1 MRPTPVERSRSSLS
15 DHRVNIAFFSMN
27 IGRLLFTHAAPIIAT
42 GRRRAITPDD
52 MLPFDERLDPAE
64 AEQMLGEVDW
74 RSPWRALW
82 QCFWSAGTPSR
93 RAIALTLGRLPLV
106 LGAPLLLRL
115 LLEHLILLQHSTAEI
130 APSLALGIAL
140 ALTVAADGVGIQH
153 YYYNALWTYARI
165 SGGLNMRI
173 YRYALALDRRALER
187 RHTGDIVNHMASD
200 SEGIAELSFTLPEM
214 LSSMLLIAG
223 SLAVLGSILGIA
235 ALAAIATLLVLVP
248 LSHAAARRF
257 ARTDNELWLWR
268 DKRVSLVSQLLSA
281 IRLIKYFAWERP
293 IEREISDLRRKELD
307 AARRLVQNEALS
319 TVFFLATTTIVAIIG
334 FSVYLIIGGQL
345 SAAVVFP
352 TLLVLM
358 QLEGPV
364 GHLPHFIKNTAHAYV
379 AAERL
384 GEFFRLPTIS
394 QQSTETTPCTSAPAL
409 VLENVSVEFE
419 DGTRALESI
428 SLRVESGSAIAI
440 VGAVGSGK
448 TTLLHTLVGEVPCK
462 GRIAWQSND
471 GAWCVPRV
479 GYVAQEPFILNTTVR
494 ENILFGNQLDET
506 ELRAIIHDVAI
517 AEDIA
522 AFPAGLDTE
531 IGERG
536 VTLSG
541 GQKMR
546 IALARAAAAQPDV
559 ILLDDPLAAVDTRT
573 EAHLVEHLLFG
584 RWRTITRIVTT
595 HRLEHLARFDRIVV
609 LDRSGS
615 IEAVG
620 TFTELIERSPSFQR
634 FIEEHRLTQQPHQQP
649 AQTGA
654 TMASAEYPQNGKL
667 IEEEDRAVG
676 VVKAELFW
684 YYLRLFGGTTTARTA
699 LILGGMALLGIAIVA
714 LPMLQSLWLGNYG
727 LSASPWT
734 VLGIYAALGL
744 ASLAAHFTERRV
756 WMERALVA
764 SARIHE
770 RMLGAVLRA
779 PLRLFDTTPTGRILN
794 RFARDTQAIDD
805 ELAWNFESAVRSFAA
820 MLGTLVLIA
829 VVAPLVLLLSAPA
842 LALYYRIQRDYR
854 RVAREAK
861 RFESI
866 ARSPRYALFK
876 ETLSGLL
883 TIRAFAQQ
891 PSFLG
896 RFDRAL
902 RHYLRMY
909 WSNILINRWFSARA
923 PLVSSVI
930 ALVTAI
936 VLVAMVASGS
946 LSAGIAG
953 VVLTYTITFWGNLNW
968 CVRAFSEVES
978 RMTSLER
985 VHALGSVQP
994 EPTVTC
1000 TPVLEPSAP
1009 WIDIPSSPD
1018 SGAAITFDRVWVRYA
1033 PHLPWV
1039 LRDVSL
1045 QIPAGTHVG
1054 IIGRTGSGKSTLFQ
1068 ALFRFIE
1075 PERGRILIG
1084 GVEHC
1089 RIPLERLRAALSVVP
1104 QDPIL
1109 LLGTVRSNLDRW
1121 GRCADG
1127 QLWQVLEMVGLADT
1141 IEALGGLDA
1150 PIGEHGGNLSQ
1161 GQRQLLCLARA
1172 LLVNAK
1178 VIVLDE
1184 ATASIDVLSDEA
1196 IRHALRHACHDVTVL
1211 TIAHRLASVTDA
1223 DMIVELASGSVAR
1236 IWKPEGVVTPPPDR
1250 AMPDIHPPSA
1260 A

>member
-1 MRPTPVERSRSSLS
+1 M
-15 DHRVNIAFFSMN
+15 H

-42 GRRRAITPDD
+42 GRRRAVTPDD
-52 MLPFDERLDPAE
+52 MLPFDRRLDPAE
-64 AEQMLGEVDW
+64 AEQMLGSVDW

-82 QCFWSAGTPSR
+82 QCFRSAGTPSR
-93 RAIALTLGRLPLV
+93 RALALSLGRLPLV
-106 LGAPLLLRL
+106 LAAPLLLRV
-115 LLEHLILLQHSTAEI
+115 LLEHLTLLQQGATAI
-130 APSLALGIAL
+130 APTLALGIAL

-173 YRYALALDRRALER
+173 YRHALALDRRALQR

-214 LSSMLLIAG
+214 LSSLLLIGG
-223 SLAVLGSILGIA
+223 SLAVLGSILGVA
-235 ALAAIATLLVLVP
+235 ALAAIAALVVLVP
-248 LSHAAARRF
+248 LSHTAARRF
-257 ARTDNELWLWR
+257 ARTDNELWTWR
-268 DKRVSLVSQLLSA
+268 DKRVSLVSQVLSA
-281 IRLIKYFAWERP
+281 IRLVKYFAWERP
-293 IEREISDLRRKELD
+293 IEREISSLRQNELA

-319 TVFFLATTTIVAIIG
+319 TVFFLASTTIVALIG
-334 FSVYLIIGGQL
+334 FGVYVLVGGEL

-384 GEFFRLPTIS
+384 GEFFRLPGIPNHP
-394 QQSTETTPCTSAPAL
+394 TEAAPCTAAPAL
-409 VLENVSVEFE
+409 CLENVSVHYDE
-419 DGTRALESI
+419 GTRALDSI
-428 SLRVESGSAIAI
+428 SLHVEQGSAIAI
-440 VGAVGSGK
+440 VGPVGSGK
-448 TTLLHTLVGEVPCK
+448 TTLLHALLGEVAAE
-462 GRIAWQSND
+462 GRIEWQSSD
-471 GAWCVPRV
+471 GTPCLPRIA
-479 GYVAQEPFILNTTVR
+479 YVAQEPFILNATVR
-494 ENILFGNQLDET
+494 ENILFGNALDEA
-506 ELRAIIHDVAI
+506 ELEAIIRDAAL
-517 AEDIA
+517 AEDLA
-522 AFPAGLDTE
+522 ALPAGLETE

-546 IALARAAAAQPDV
+546 IALARAAAAQPNV
-559 ILLDDPLAAVDTRT
+559 VLLDDPLAAVDPRT

-584 RWRTITRIVTT
+584 RWHAITRIVTT
-595 HRLEHLARFDRIVV
+595 HRLEHLRRFDRIVV
-609 LDRSGS
+609 LNANGS

-620 TFTELIERSPSFQR
+620 TFAELLERSASFQR
-634 FIEEHRLTQQPHQQP
+634 LIEEYRQTQQPHQQP
-649 AQTGA
+649 LQTGA
-654 TMASAEYPQNGKL
+654 AVVSPEHRWNGKL
-667 IEEEDRAVG
+667 VEEEDRAVG

-684 YYLRLFGGTTTARTA
+684 YYLRLFGGRTPAQTA

-714 LPMLQSLWLGNYG
+714 LPMLQSLWLGKSGQN
-727 LSASPWT
+727 APWT
-734 VLGIYAALGL
+734 VLGIYAALGI
-744 ASLAAHFTERRV
+744 ASLAAHYAERRV

-770 RMLGAVLRA
+770 RMLRAVLRA
-779 PLRLFDTTPTGRILN
+779 PLRLFDSTPSGRILN

-829 VVAPLVLLLSAPA
+829 AVAPLVLLISAPA
-842 LALYYRIQRDYR
+842 LVVYYRIQRDYR

-891 PSFLG
+891 RSFLD
-896 RFDRAL
+896 RFDRAM

-994 EPTVTC
+994 EPDVTC
-1000 TPVLEPSAP
+1000 PPPLQPSAP
-1009 WIDIPSSPD
+1009 WIDTPSSTD
-1018 SGAAITFDRVWVRYA
+1018 RGAAITFDRVWVRYA

-1039 LRDVSL
+1039 LRDVSIE
-1045 QIPAGTHVG
+1045 IPAGAHVG
-1054 IIGRTGSGKSTLFQ
+1054 IVGRTGSGKSTLFQ
-1068 ALFRFIE
+1068 ALFRFVE
-1075 PERGRILIG
+1075 PERGRVLIG

-1089 RIPLERLRAALSVVP
+1089 RIPLERLRTALSVVP

-1109 LLGTVRSNLDRW
+1109 LLGTIRSNLDRW
-1121 GRCADG
+1121 GRCSDR
-1127 QLWQVLEMVGLADT
+1127 QLWHALEMVGLSDT
-1141 IEALGGLDA
+1141 IEAMGGLDA
-1150 PIGEHGGNLSQ
+1150 PIGEQGGNLSQ

-1184 ATASIDVLSDEA
+1184 ATASIDVLSDAA
-1196 IRHALRHACHDVTVL
+1196 IRHTLRNACRDVTVL
-1211 TIAHRLASVTDA
+1211 TIAHRPASVADA
-1223 DMIVELASGSVAR
+1223 DMIVELAGGSVAR
-1236 IWKPEGVVTPPPDR
+1236 IWTPPETATPWPDR
-1250 AMPDIHPPSA
+1250 ATLDILPPSEA
-1260 A
+1260 

>member
-1 MRPTPVERSRSSLS
+1 MP
-15 DHRVNIAFFSMN
+15 
-27 IGRLLFTHAAPIIAT
+27 IGKLLFTHAAPIIAT
-42 GRRRAITPDD
+42 GRRRSVTPDD

-64 AEQMLGEVDW
+64 AEQMLSSVDW

-82 QCFWSAGTPSR
+82 QCYWSAGAPSR
-93 RAIALTLGRLPLV
+93 RAIALSLGRLPLV

-115 LLEHLILLQHSTAEI
+115 LLEQLTLLQQNATAIPST
-130 APSLALGIAL
+130 LALGIAL

-173 YRYALALDRRALER
+173 YRHALALDRRALQR

-200 SEGIAELSFTLPEM
+200 SEGIAELSFILPEM
-214 LSSMLLIAG
+214 LSSLLLIVG

-235 ALAAIATLLVLVP
+235 ASAAIAALLVLGP

-257 ARTDNELWLWR
+257 ARTDNELWTWR
-268 DKRVSLVSQLLSA
+268 DKRVSLVSQILSA
-281 IRLIKYFAWERP
+281 IRLVKYFAWERP
-293 IEREISDLRRKELD
+293 IEREISNLRHSELA

-319 TVFFLATTTIVAIIG
+319 TVFFLASTTIVALIG
-334 FSVYLIIGGQL
+334 FGVYVLLGGEL

-384 GEFFRLPTIS
+384 GDFFRLPSILNHP
-394 QQSTETTPCTSAPAL
+394 TEAAPCPAAPAL
-409 VLENVSVEFE
+409 HMDNVSVHYD
-419 DGTRALESI
+419 DGTRALDSI
-428 SLRVESGSAIAI
+428 SLHIEPGCAVAI
-440 VGAVGSGK
+440 VGPVGSGK
-448 TTLLHTLVGEVPCK
+448 TTLLQSLLGEVAAE
-462 GRIAWQSND
+462 GRIEWQSSD
-471 GAWCVPRV
+471 GTPCVPRIA
-479 GYVAQEPFILNTTVR
+479 YVAQEPFILNATVR
-494 ENILFGNQLDET
+494 ENILFGNAMDDA
-506 ELRAIIHDVAI
+506 ELEAIIRDAAL
-517 AEDIA
+517 AEDLA
-522 AFPAGLDTE
+522 ALPAGLETE

-546 IALARAAAAQPDV
+546 IALARAAAAEPTV
-559 ILLDDPLAAVDTRT
+559 VLLDDPLAAVDPRT

-584 RWRTITRIVTT
+584 RWKAITRIVTT
-595 HRLEHLARFDRIVV
+595 HRLEHLRRFDRIVV
-609 LDRSGS
+609 LNANGS
-615 IEAVG
+615 TEAVG
-620 TFTELIERSPSFQR
+620 TFAELCERSASFQR
-634 FIEEHRLTQQPHQQP
+634 LIEEYRQTQQPNQQTVQP
-649 AQTGA
+649 VAA
-654 TMASAEYPQNGKL
+654 LPSLEHRQNGKL

-684 YYLRLFGGTTTARTA
+684 YYLRLFGGRTPAQTA

-714 LPMLQSLWLGNYG
+714 LPMVQSLWLGKHGQN
-727 LSASPWT
+727 APPWT

-744 ASLAAHFTERRV
+744 ASLAAHYAERRV

-770 RMLGAVLRA
+770 RMLRAVLRA
-779 PLRLFDTTPTGRILN
+779 PLRLFDSTPSGRILN

-829 VVAPLVLLLSAPA
+829 AVAPLVLLISAPA
-842 LALYYRIQRDYR
+842 LVVYYRIQRDYR

-883 TIRAFAQQ
+883 TLRAFAQQ
-891 PSFLG
+891 QAFLD

-953 VVLTYTITFWGNLNW
+953 VVLTYTITFWWNLNW

-994 EPTVTC
+994 EPDVTC
-1000 TPVLEPSAP
+1000 APPLEPSAP
-1009 WIDIPSSPD
+1009 WIDTPSSTD
-1018 SGAAITFDRVWVRYA
+1018 RGAAITFDRVWVRYA
-1033 PHLPWV
+1033 PHLSWV
-1039 LRDVSL
+1039 LRDVSIE
-1045 QIPAGTHVG
+1045 IPAGAHVG
-1054 IIGRTGSGKSTLFQ
+1054 IVGRTGSGKSTLFQ
-1068 ALFRFIE
+1068 ALFRFVE

-1089 RIPLERLRAALSVVP
+1089 RIPLERLRTALSVVP
-1104 QDPIL
+1104 QDPLL
-1109 LLGTVRSNLDRW
+1109 LLGTIRSNLDRW
-1121 GRCADG
+1121 GRCSDR
-1127 QLWQVLEMVGLADT
+1127 QLWEALKMVGLSDT
-1141 IEALGGLDA
+1141 IEAMGGLDA
-1150 PIGEHGGNLSQ
+1150 PIGEQGGNLSQ

-1172 LLVNAK
+1172 LLVNAR

-1184 ATASIDVLSDEA
+1184 ATASIDVLSDAA
-1196 IRHALRHACHDVTVL
+1196 IRQTLRHACRDVTVL
-1211 TIAHRLASVTDA
+1211 TIAHRPASVADA

-1236 IWKPEGVVTPPPDR
+1236 IWKPPEAITPSPDR
-1250 AMPDIHPPSA
+1250 ATLGILPPSA